1 MIDKQD
7 YRDKLID
14 ISQAIK
20 MIESD
25 DRIIVSPAAQMPLE
39 FLSGLGE
46 RYEELEN
53 VQVSSSFPLAP
64 LSFLMDP
71 RVAEKI
77 HFTGFFMGPVD
88 RKVYPLGYES
98 MMSVNFSNIGRA
110 IKEVIRPNVF
120 YTTVS
125 PMDDEGYLNF
135 GPMGT
140 SIGREAT
147 DIASKVIV
155 QVSDKIPRVHGE
167 NTRIHLSEVSHIIER
182 DYEMMPLPEPKPKNV
197 DQEIAKL
204 IVPKIKDGST
214 IQIGFGG
221 LSGAVSYGL
230 KDKKNLSVHTEM
242 ITESMKYL
250 AEIGAITGKIRGGFA
265 FGSVDL
271 YDWTG
276 DNEQV
281 EVDLVTNVNSAFE
294 VAKYDD
300 FVSINACLMVDLT
313 GQVVSEGAGHRI
325 VSSVGGA
332 SDFVRGA
339 GASKG
344 GQSFICVA
352 STRVDEETGQ
362 EYSNIVPT
370 FEAGTPISVPRAD
383 VMNIVTE
390 YGIANLFNKTM
401 EERAVALIEIAH
413 PDFREELMNQAKQ
426 AGILRKFQD
435 KFHD

>member
-125 PMDDEGYLNF
+125 PMDDEGYFNF

-182 DYEMMPLPEPKPKNV
+182 DYEMMPLPRPKPKNV

>member
-1 MIDKQD
+1 MADKQA
-7 YRDKLID
+7 YTSKLID
-14 ISQAIK
+14 MQDAVK
-20 MIESD
+20 LIESN
-25 DRIIVSPAAQMPLE
+25 DRLMVSPAAQMPIE
-39 FLSGLGE
+39 FLSLLSE
-46 RYEELEN
+46 RYQELEN
-53 VQVSSSFPLAP
+53 VNVISSFPLAP
-64 LSFLMDP
+64 LPFLLDAKI
-71 RVAEKI
+71 AEKI
-77 HFTGFFMGPVD
+77 HYTGFFMGPVD
-88 RKVYPLGYES
+88 RKVYPMGFES
-98 MMSVNFSNIGRA
+98 MMSVNFSNIGKS
-110 IKEVIRPNVF
+110 IKGVIKPNV
-120 YTTVS
+120 YVTTVG
-125 PMDDEGYLNF
+125 PMDDDGYFNF

-140 SIGREAT
+140 SIGREASE
-147 DIASKVIV
+147 IADKVIV
-155 QVSDKIPRVHGE
+155 QVSNKIPTVQGE
-167 NTRIHLSEVSHIIER
+167 NTRIHLSEINYIIEK
-182 DYEMMPLPEPKPKNV
+182 DYEMMPLPEPKPKDV

-250 AEIGAITGKIRGGFA
+250 AEVGAITGKIKGGFA
-265 FGSVDL
+265 FGSNDL

-276 DNEQV
+276 NNEQV
-281 EVDLVTNVNSAFE
+281 IVDLVSNVNQAFE

-313 GQVVSEGAGHRI
+313 GQVVSEGSGNRI

-339 GASKG
+339 GASNG

-352 STRVDEETGQ
+352 STRVDEETG
-362 EYSNIVPT
+362 ETLSNIVPG
-370 FEAGTPISVPRAD
+370 FESGTPISVPRAD

-390 YGIANLFNKTM
+390 YGIADLYNKTM
-401 EERAVALIEIAH
+401 EDRAIALIEIAH
-413 PDFREELMNQAKQ
+413 PDFREELTQAAKK

-435 KFHD
+435 KIHL

>member
-1 MIDKQD
+1 
-7 YRDKLID
+7 
-14 ISQAIK
+14 
-20 MIESD
+20 
-25 DRIIVSPAAQMPLE
+25 
-39 FLSGLGE
+39 
-46 RYEELEN
+46 
-53 VQVSSSFPLAP
+53 
-64 LSFLMDP
+64 
-71 RVAEKI
+71 
-77 HFTGFFMGPVD
+77 
-88 RKVYPLGYES
+88 
-98 MMSVNFSNIGRA
+98 
-110 IKEVIRPNVF
+110 
-120 YTTVS
+120 
-125 PMDDEGYLNF
+125 
-135 GPMGT
+135 
-140 SIGREAT
+140 
-147 DIASKVIV
+147 
-155 QVSDKIPRVHGE
+155 
-167 NTRIHLSEVSHIIER
+167 
-182 DYEMMPLPEPKPKNV
+182 
-197 DQEIAKL
+197 
-204 IVPKIKDGST
+204 
-214 IQIGFGG
+214 
-221 LSGAVSYGL
+221 
-230 KDKKNLSVHTEM
+230 
-242 ITESMKYL
+242 
-250 AEIGAITGKIRGGFA
+250 GKIRGGFA

>member
-1 MIDKQD
+1 MTDKQE
-7 YRDKLID
+7 YTQKLVAMEEAVSLIQ
-14 ISQAIK
+14 SN
-20 MIESD
+20 

-39 FLSGLGE
+39 FLTLLAK

-53 VQVSSSFPLAP
+53 VNVISSFPLAP
-64 LSFLMDP
+64 LAFLMDP
-71 RVAEKI
+71 KVAEKI

-98 MMSVNFSNIGRA
+98 MMSVNFSNIGKA
-110 IKEVIRPNVF
+110 IKDVIKPNVF
-120 YTTVS
+120 VTTVS
-125 PMDDEGYLNF
+125 PMDEEGYFNF

-140 SIGREAT
+140 SLGREST
-147 DIASKVIV
+147 ENASKVIV
-155 QVSDKIPRVHGE
+155 QVSDKIPRVHGK
-167 NTRIHLSEVSHIIER
+167 NTRIHISEIDYIIEKE
-182 DYEMMPLPEPKPKNV
+182 YEMMPLPEPKPRGV
-197 DQEIAKL
+197 DQEIANL

-230 KDKKNLSVHTEM
+230 KDKKDLCVHTEM

-250 AEIGAITGKIRGGFA
+250 AEVGAITGKIKGGFA
-265 FGSVDL
+265 FGSNEL
-271 YDWTG
+271 YEWTG
-276 DNEQV
+276 DNKQV
-281 EVDLVTNVNSAFE
+281 EVDLVSNVNQAFE

-313 GQVVSEGAGHRI
+313 GQVVSEGSGHRI

-352 STRVDEETGQ
+352 STRVDETKGKV
-362 EYSNIVPT
+362 YSNIVT
-370 FEAGTPISVPRAD
+370 GFELGTPISVPRAD
-383 VMNIVTE
+383 VMYIVTE
-390 YGIANLFNKTM
+390 YGIADLYNKTM
-401 EERAVALIEIAH
+401 EERALALIAVAH
-413 PDFREELMNQAKQ
+413 PDFRQALKEEAEKT
-426 AGILRKFQD
+426 GILRKFHD
-435 KFHD
+435 KFHN